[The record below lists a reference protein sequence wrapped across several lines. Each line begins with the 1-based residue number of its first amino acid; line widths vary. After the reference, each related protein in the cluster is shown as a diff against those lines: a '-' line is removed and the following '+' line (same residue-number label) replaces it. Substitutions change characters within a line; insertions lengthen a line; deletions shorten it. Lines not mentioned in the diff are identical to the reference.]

1 MERPIPMQLLN
12 VIVLIPFLYFI
23 SFIFLSSGSVSN
35 FCSRIGGKNQ
45 SVLHIHRDNN
55 IDEDLQDRIVNPDMY
70 QPLLAA
76 TNNGEGN

>member
-1 MERPIPMQLLN
+1 MQLLN

-45 SVLHIHRDNN
+45 SVLHIHRYNN
-55 IDEDLQDRIVNPDMY
+55 IDEDLPDRIVNPDMY